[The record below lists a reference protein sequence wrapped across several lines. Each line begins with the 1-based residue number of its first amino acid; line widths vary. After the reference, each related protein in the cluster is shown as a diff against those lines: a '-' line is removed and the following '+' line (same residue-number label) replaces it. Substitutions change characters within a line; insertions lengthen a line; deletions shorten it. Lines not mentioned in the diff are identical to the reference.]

1 MKSGTALF
9 VRLEHNNPPV
19 LALISYD
26 VKVVT
31 EGFFYLKSVISK
43 IGNSQILFFLH
54 SP

>member
-9 VRLEHNNPPV
+9 VRLEHNKPPV

-43 IGNSQILFFLH
+43 IGNSQILFFFFF
-54 SP
+54 S